1 MIITNQIFRRMC
13 NILLCLIMAGCGSA
27 PTATT
32 EPPTSLSVQLAWIHE
47 YSSAFFYAA
56 ELNGHFAE
64 QNLQATLEPGGFVDG
79 VYIEPIDQ
87 VVSGEFDFGTASA
100 SSLLQARADGKP
112 VVAIASIYQRSPSAI
127 ISLAD
132 SGINQPQDLI
142 GKTVSAAEGG
152 AQNLLRTML
161 ISQNI
166 DPEQVNIVPRQ
177 DFGIDPL
184 IDGEVDALV
193 GWIINEG
200 VLVREAGA
208 EPSFMLLSDY
218 GILDYNTLI
227 FTTEDTITQRPQV
240 VERFLRAIFAGLDDM
255 IADPEQAAEYTLR
268 YNDQLTL
275 EGQISRVQASVP
287 LIQPANADLGM
298 MDVESWNSIYT
309 VFREADILTAEVDL
323 ATVYN
328 MTFLNTI
335 YSP

>member
-1 MIITNQIFRRMC
+1 
-13 NILLCLIMAGCGSA
+13 
-27 PTATT
+27 
-32 EPPTSLSVQLAWIHE
+32 
-47 YSSAFFYAA
+47 
-56 ELNGHFAE
+56 
-64 QNLQATLEPGGFVDG
+64 